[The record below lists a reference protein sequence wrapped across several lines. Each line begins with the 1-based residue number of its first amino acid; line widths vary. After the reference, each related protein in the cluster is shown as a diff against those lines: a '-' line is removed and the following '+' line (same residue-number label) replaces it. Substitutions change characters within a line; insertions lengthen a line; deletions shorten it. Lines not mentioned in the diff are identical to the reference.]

1 MAVCHVTLT
10 FTIFLFEMIKLFVFC
25 IDFRAEPSLAKAT
38 QEDMHCEDGWHKEPV
53 EEYSS
58 ALRQLVNI
66 FMHLC
71 DCEKGYL
78 LIIKNILLILKG

>member
-1 MAVCHVTLT
+1 
-10 FTIFLFEMIKLFVFC
+10 MIKRFVFC

-66 FMHLC
+66 FVMHLF
-71 DCEKGYL
+71 DCEIGCL